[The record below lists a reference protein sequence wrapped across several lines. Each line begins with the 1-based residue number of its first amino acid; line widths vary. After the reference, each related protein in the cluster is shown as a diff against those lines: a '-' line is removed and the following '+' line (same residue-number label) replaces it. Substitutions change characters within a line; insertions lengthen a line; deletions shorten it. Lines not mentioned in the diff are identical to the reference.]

1 MRTLLAQ
8 DVLEILVFCIG
19 RQRYGVNLQDV
30 EQVVRAVP
38 ATPLPRAPP
47 VIEGV
52 INLHGSAVA
61 VLDVRARFGAHP
73 KPVSVEDV
81 LIVARAG
88 DRRVAVRADRTD
100 GLAKVDRAE
109 VHDAAAV
116 TSKATYVAGVVTLP
130 EGIVLIHDL
139 RTFLTESED
148 AEIGLLMTESL
159 GS

>member
-1 MRTLLAQ
+1 MAQ
-8 DVLEILVFCIG
+8 DELEILVFCVG
-19 RQRYGVNLQDV
+19 QQRYGLSLLDV
-30 EQVVRAVP
+30 EQVVRAIP
-38 ATPLPRAPP
+38 ATPLPRAPQ

-52 INLHGSAVA
+52 INVHGSAVA
-61 VLDVRARFGAHP
+61 VLDIRARFGLRP
-73 KPVSVEDV
+73 KPVSVEDI

-88 DRRVAVRADRTD
+88 DRRVAVRADRTA

-116 TSKATYVAGVVTLP
+116 TSKATHVAGVVTLP
-130 EGIVLIHDL
+130 DGIVLIHDL

-148 AEIGLLMTESL
+148 AEIGLLMTESI